1 MSTNEESM
9 QKKVIGMGIII
20 ALLLGVITFLLVNRN
35 SQSNIISQQT
45 TELDEAETLKV
56 DLQTQYEEVMNA
68 LDEQKGENEELNAV
82 IENQKSDLE
91 TRKSDISKLISSGK
105 ASKRELN
112 QARLDIDNFQTQ
124 LGRYLAELDVV
135 KEQNQILT
143 KEKMQLSEEK
153 KVLQTNIESERIN
166 SENLSSEKAVLV
178 GLKENLEEKNAM
190 LNKKVNYGS
199 AVRVTDVVGM
209 GLKTRK
215 SGKTVQKSYAKN
227 TEKIQIC
234 FNTTENDLA
243 TLGNEEFLIRVIN
256 PIGET
261 MSVEELGS
269 GVFTSTKSKE
279 QIRYTQKT
287 EIAYE
292 ANQENVCIN
301 WEPNTSFSP
310 GIYQLEIYNKGFL
323 SGTGSFQL
331 K

>member
-9 QKKVIGMGIII
+9 QKRVIAMAIII
-20 ALLLGVITFLLVNRN
+20 ALLLGVVTFLLVNRN
-35 SQSNIISQQT
+35 SQSSVISQQA
-45 TELDEAETLKV
+45 TELNEAEMLKE

-82 IENQKSDLE
+82 IETQKSDLE
-91 TRKSDISKLISSGK
+91 TRKSEISKLISSGK
-105 ASKRELN
+105 ASRKELS
-112 QARLDIDNFQTQ
+112 QARLDIDNFKTQ

-143 KEKMQLSEEK
+143 KEKMQLTEEK
-153 KVLQTNIESERIN
+153 KVLQTNIASERTN
-166 SENLSSEKAVLV
+166 NENLNAEKAVLV
-178 GLKENLEEKNAM
+178 GLKENLEEKNSM

-199 AVRVTDVVGM
+199 VVRVTDVIGM

-227 TEKIQIC
+227 AEKIQVC

-243 TLGNEEFLIRVIN
+243 TLGNEQFLIRIIN
-256 PIGET
+256 PVGET
-261 MSVEELGS
+261 MAVEELGS
-269 GVFTSTKSKE
+269 GVFTSSKSKE

-287 EIAYE
+287 DIAYE
-292 ANQENVCIN
+292 SSKENVCIN
-301 WEPNTSFSP
+301 WEPNTSFAS
-310 GIYQLEIYNKGFL
+310 GQYQVEIFNKGFL
-323 SGTGSFQL
+323 SGTGSFTL